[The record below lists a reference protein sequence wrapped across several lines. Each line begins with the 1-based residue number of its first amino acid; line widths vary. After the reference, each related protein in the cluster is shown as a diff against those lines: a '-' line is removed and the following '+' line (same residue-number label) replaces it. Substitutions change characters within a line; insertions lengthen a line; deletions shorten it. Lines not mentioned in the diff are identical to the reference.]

1 MPWFL
6 SVIGKQIES
15 CSEYLKDIHKINK
28 NYFIFIRLSPSWKY
42 SEVPIGQASYHHNEN
57 FMTHLTS
64 FDTEN
69 IIATTEQKIVK
80 LKLLRTFI
88 HN

>member
-1 MPWFL
+1 MRYD
-6 SVIGKQIES
+6 S
-15 CSEYLKDIHKINK
+15 N
-28 NYFIFIRLSPSWKY
+28 
-42 SEVPIGQASYHHNEN
+42 SEVPIDQASYHHNE
-57 FMTHLTS
+57 MTHLTS

-80 LKLLRTFI
+80 LKSLRIFI